1 MNVTIT
7 PNSSKVISVLLYND
21 DDYKKIIL
29 DEFNVEADNKKLQ
42 FLIILG
48 LVNRITDN
56 AIRLLTMIASRGNS
70 SIGHLLIDDYMKTY
84 SVSSFV
90 YYVAL
95 NELIDKG
102 FVIKD
107 TSDKK
112 WIRIESKYVEL
123 MDRLTDDSIVA
134 IHF

>member
-1 MNVTIT
+1 MNVTVI

>member
-29 DEFNVEADNKKLQ
+29 DEFNVEADNKRLQ
-42 FLIILG
+42 FLVILG

-123 MDRLTDDSIVA
+123 MDRLTNDSIVA

>member
-29 DEFNVEADNKKLQ
+29 NEFNVEADNKRLQ
-42 FLIILG
+42 FLVILG

-123 MDRLTDDSIVA
+123 MDRLTNDSIVA

>member
-21 DDYKKIIL
+21 DDYNKVIL
-29 DEFNVEADNKKLQ
+29 NKFNVDSNDKQLK

-48 LVNRITDN
+48 LLNRLTDN

-70 SIGHLLIDDYMKTY
+70 SIGHLLIDDYTKTY
-84 SVSSFV
+84 FVSSFV
-90 YYVAL
+90 YYIAL

-107 TSDKK
+107 SNDKK

-123 MDRLTDDSIVA
+123 MDRLTNDSIVA

>member
-29 DEFNVEADNKKLQ
+29 DEFNVEADDKRLQ
-42 FLIILG
+42 FLVILG

-123 MDRLTDDSIVA
+123 MDRLTNDSIVA

>member
-21 DDYKKIIL
+21 DDYKKILL
-29 DEFNVEADNKKLQ
+29 DEFNVNADDKRLQ
-42 FLIILG
+42 FLVILG

-90 YYVAL
+90 YYIAL

-107 TSDKK
+107 SNDKK

-123 MDRLTDDSIVA
+123 MNRLTNDSIVA

>member
-29 DEFNVEADNKKLQ
+29 DEFNVEADDKRLQ
-42 FLIILG
+42 FLVILG

-90 YYVAL
+90 YYIAL

-107 TSDKK
+107 SNDKK

-123 MDRLTDDSIVA
+123 MDRLTNDSIVA

>member
-123 MDRLTDDSIVA
+123 MDRLTNDSIVA